1 MGVYKMTDTGK
12 REVSLEELI
21 STLER
26 SSLPTIVVE
35 GKYDIII
42 YRKIEELLEDIVD
55 VLPAGGRGKVLGI
68 FDSIKTNP
76 KLQAKKLIFIDD
88 KDTWVNTGIPTK
100 YQQDILIFTNGYSIE
115 NDVFIDYGCEQILE
129 IEDSSIKNQFLA
141 DKEKFIH
148 WYALALQATL
158 NGENLTKEREIAR
171 DPNEVLGNEYSKF
184 IALTANEIY
193 PTELQSNLKE
203 NYPLQIRGKS
213 LLNLFR
219 KHLKHH
225 SSKAMFQK
233 VAIEPKTS
241 INRIFDDVKKQF

>member
-1 MGVYKMTDTGK
+1 
-12 REVSLEELI
+12 I
-21 STLER
+21 
-26 SSLPTIVVE
+26 
-35 GKYDIII
+35 
-42 YRKIEELLEDIVD
+42 
-55 VLPAGGRGKVLGI
+55 A
-68 FDSIKTNP
+68 
-76 KLQAKKLIFIDD
+76 D
-88 KDTWVNTGIPTK
+88 KDTWVNTGIPSK

-225 SSKAMFQK
+225 SSKAMFQ
-233 VAIEPKTS
+233 
-241 INRIFDDVKKQF
+241 